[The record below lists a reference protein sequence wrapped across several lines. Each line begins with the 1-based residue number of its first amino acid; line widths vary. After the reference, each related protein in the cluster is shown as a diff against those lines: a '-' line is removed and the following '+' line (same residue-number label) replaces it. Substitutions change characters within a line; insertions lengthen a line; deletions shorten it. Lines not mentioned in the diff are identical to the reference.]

1 MRNAWRITF
10 SVLCV
15 TGLTATTAVADPAS
29 MVTRRHTSA
38 AAEKASS
45 IWPWSKSEKSPVIAP
60 TAPTGPVAAYP
71 QSSLQAVGEVS
82 FKKHPLQYL
91 KSSLPE
97 MHIGK
102 GKAATAARL
111 AQQPATTKSDSIS
124 LDSKPTGPP
133 SPEFYIF
140 AGQMCERQGDIQQ
153 ARGNFQHALNLW
165 PGHVEVL
172 RAAARMEDR
181 QGNLPVAENLYQQAV
196 TANPQHAGALND
208 LGLCL
213 ARQGKLE
220 PSLQVLEQAVQ
231 LQPAKALYRNN
242 AATVLVEI
250 HQDQR
255 ALAHLAAVHDAP
267 NANYN
272 LGQLLVQRNRAADAT
287 PYFQAA
293 LQLKPDM
300 QVAQDALNKLQGGQ
314 VAISMPPGSTTP
326 TISQAPIQPGPM
338 VSPQQSWPAAPQ
350 PAYPQTARAPG
361 METSSTAPRYL
372 PSPVPVATRPSAIGT
387 VVR

>member
-15 TGLTATTAVADPAS
+15 TGLTAATASADPAS

-38 AAEKASS
+38 AAEKTSS
-45 IWPWSKSEKSPVIAP
+45 IWPWSKSEPSAAALPPQFAGPAAEEVTLKS
-60 TAPTGPVAAYP
+60 
-71 QSSLQAVGEVS
+71 
-82 FKKHPLQYL
+82 HPIKYL
-91 KSSLPE
+91 KSAMPDF
-97 MHIGK
+97 HIGR
-102 GKAATAARL
+102 GKDATAARL
-111 AQQPATTKSDSIS
+111 AQQPVPPTKSDSIS
-124 LDSKPTGPP
+124 LDKPTGPP
-133 SPEFYIF
+133 SPEFFIF

-153 ARGNFQHALNLW
+153 ARGNFQRALNMW

-181 QGNLPVAENLYQQAV
+181 QSNLPLAENLYQQAV
-196 TANPQHAGALND
+196 TSNPQHAGALND

-242 AATVLVEI
+242 AATVLVEM

-255 ALAHLAAVHDAP
+255 ALAHLAAVHGAP
-267 NANYN
+267 DANYN

-293 LQLKPDM
+293 LQMKPDM
-300 QVAQDALNKLQGGQ
+300 QVAQDALSKLQGGQ
-314 VAISMPPGSTTP
+314 IAVSAPATSTP
-326 TISQAPIQPGPM
+326 TTVSQAPIQPGST
-338 VSPQQSWPAAPQ
+338 VAPQQGWPAAPQ
-350 PAYPQTARAPG
+350 PDYPQTARAPG

-372 PSPVPVATRPSAIGT
+372 PSAVPVATRPAAIGT